1 MAVSSWSYRR
11 RSFCERACALVAAAV
26 GLGQWLPAL
35 AQDAAPVAPPTV
47 PFTFAV
53 VADPH
58 CAEKARFDLYPYDPS
73 CGTHVDRLLR
83 CVAEMD
89 RLTGVDRPDFILV
102 VGDIHPQE
110 LAKHMGAVRFP
121 LRLIAGN
128 HETGKLKEQLRGLCP
143 EDFQVDGKPSDY
155 YSFVHK
161 GCRFIGVCTSGRGG
175 DHVGYLCSEDIRP
188 RGQCEWLER
197 ELAQPEARKFVFS
210 HIPPQ
215 PEGLDQNS
223 YMSRN
228 DSRYVNELVSR
239 TRPVAMFFGH
249 QHRATREYAI
259 GETRCF
265 VLRSCAWNSG
275 NVALGFM
282 LVKVTEAGIETRE
295 VLTSPVA
302 K

>member
-1 MAVSSWSYRR
+1 MAASSWSHRR
-11 RSFCERACALVAAAV
+11 RSFCERVCVGVAVAV
-26 GLGQWLPAL
+26 GLGLLLSAP
-35 AQDAAPVAPPTV
+35 AQDTAPVASPTA

-53 VADPH
+53 IADPH
-58 CAEKARFDLYPYDPS
+58 CAEKTRFDLYPYDPS

-83 CVAEMD
+83 CVAEMEK
-89 RLTGVDRPDFILV
+89 LTGVDRPDFILV

-110 LAKHMGAVRFP
+110 LAKHIGAIRLP
-121 LRLIAGN
+121 LHLIAGN
-128 HETGKLKEQLRGLCP
+128 HETGKIKEQLRELCP
-143 EDFQVDGKPSDY
+143 EDFHVDGKPADY

-175 DHVGYLCSEDIRP
+175 DHVGHLCSEDIRP
-188 RGQCEWLER
+188 LGQCEWLER
-197 ELAQPEARKFVFS
+197 ELARPEAYKVIFS

-228 DSRYVNELVSR
+228 DSRYFNELVVR

-249 QHRATREYAI
+249 QHRATREYPI
-259 GETRCF
+259 GQTRCF

-275 NVALGFM
+275 NVPLGFM
-282 LVKVTEAGIETRE
+282 LVKVTGTGIETRE
-295 VLTSPVA
+295 VFTSPVA
-302 K
+302 Q